1 MHTQNISL
9 ICFPHAGG
17 SNATYNGWGS
27 RLSEIIRIIKPG
39 CFDRPAQ
46 RATFTDVDSLTAHIA
61 EQLSHESQP
70 LALYGHSMG
79 AVLAYEVARKLSIR
93 NTVQVAHLFVSG
105 RRAPQLPARMAPIHE
120 LSDQAFLN
128 ELMTFGGVP
137 DAIGTNSRLWNKF
150 LPIIRSDLAR
160 LETYQ
165 FHPTHTLICPIS
177 AIYATHDHM
186 VETDELMAWQERT
199 TGDFNFHELSGNHF
213 FHSSPSQGLIDIIH
227 HSLSAQSTRRVECKS
242 SVR

>member
-1 MHTQNISL
+1 MHKHKISL

-27 RLSEIIRIIKPG
+27 RLSETIRRIKPG
-39 CFDRPAQ
+39 CFDGPAQ
-46 RATFTDVDSLTAHIA
+46 RATFTDVDSLSAHIA

-105 RRAPQLPARMAPIHE
+105 RRAPQLAARLAPIHD

-128 ELMTFGGVP
+128 ELMAYGGVP
-137 DAIGTNSRLWNKF
+137 DAIGTNSRLLNT
-150 LPIIRSDLAR
+150 LIPIIRSDLA
-160 LETYQ
+160 LVETYQ
-165 FHPTHTLICPIS
+165 FHPMHTLKCPIS
-177 AIYATHDHM
+177 AIYATHDP
-186 VETDELMAWQERT
+186 VVDSDELMAWQERT
-199 TGDFNFHELSGNHF
+199 TGDFSFHELSGNHF
-213 FHSSPSQGLIDIIH
+213 FHSSRPQGLVDIIH
-227 HSLSAQSTRRVECKS
+227 HSLSAQSTRRVECKNF
-242 SVR
+242 V

>member
-27 RLSEIIRIIKPG
+27 RLSETIRKIKLG
-39 CFDRPAQ
+39 CFDGPAQ
-46 RATFTDVDSLTAHIA
+46 RATFTDVDSLSAHIA

-79 AVLAYEVARKLSIR
+79 AVLAYEVARKLSNR
-93 NTVQVAHLFVSG
+93 NTVQVMHLFVSG
-105 RRAPQLPARMAPIHE
+105 RRAPQLAARLAPIHH

-128 ELMTFGGVP
+128 ELMAYGGVP
-137 DAIGTNSRLWNKF
+137 DAIGTNTRLLNT
-150 LPIIRSDLAR
+150 LIPIIRSDLA
-160 LETYQ
+160 LVETYQ
-165 FHPTHTLICPIS
+165 FHPMHTLKCPIS
-177 AIYATHDHM
+177 AIYATHDPV

-199 TGDFNFHELSGNHF
+199 TGDFSFHELSGNHF
-213 FHSSPSQGLIDIIH
+213 FHSSRPQALIDIIH
-227 HSLSAQSTRRVECKS
+227 HSLSAQSTRRVECKNF
-242 SVR
+242 V